1 MNCTIWTVSEVIF
14 MTNERRTNTQKLVLG
29 AIFTALVVILQ
40 LMGSFIRFGT
50 FSVSLVL
57 IPIVLGAAT
66 CGVAIGAWL
75 GFAFGIAVLL
85 SGDAAVFLAISVPG
99 TVTTVLLKGLAC
111 GLIAGLVYKFLAK
124 FNQYLAIIAAAIVCP
139 IVNTGVFLLGCS
151 IFFLD
156 TINLWAITSSV
167 KYENTFA
174 YMILGLVGGNFIF
187 ELIFNVVL
195 SPVIVR
201 VLSFERKLKA

>member
-1 MNCTIWTVSEVIF
+1 

-174 YMILGLVGGNFIF
+174 YMILGLVCGNFIF